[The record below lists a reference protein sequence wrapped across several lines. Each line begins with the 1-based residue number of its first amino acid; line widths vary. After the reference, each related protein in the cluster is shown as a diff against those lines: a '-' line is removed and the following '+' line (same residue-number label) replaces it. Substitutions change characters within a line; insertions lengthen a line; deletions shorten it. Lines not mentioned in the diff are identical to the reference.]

1 MVIKPKKS
9 RTARAGHPIAVVAE
23 RTGLSRD
30 VLRVWE
36 RRYAAVEPER
46 TPGGQRLYSD
56 AQVDRFLLLAAATKH
71 GRGIKT
77 VATLPTA
84 ELERLV
90 AADQAHRP
98 APPAHAD
105 EAAHTAI
112 VEAALARARALDGS
126 SLDRE
131 LRRTIALYGIPAF
144 LGEIVPT
151 LMHRIGDEW
160 LAGRLT
166 VAHEHF
172 ATAAVLAIIFEAL
185 RSMPEAPAAPRLL
198 VATPAGER
206 HAVGAALAATAAALD
221 GWTII
226 YLGVD
231 VPAADIV
238 AAASTSRADAVALSI
253 VHSYNPAAV
262 VREVHAVRAS
272 MPATIPVLT
281 GGALA
286 VKMTKSLQQ
295 PGIVVCDSIAGMRRV
310 LAREAQVS

>member
-1 MVIKPKKS
+1 MLSKPQKPRQAS
-9 RTARAGHPIAVVAE
+9 PGHPIAVVAE

-30 VLRVWE
+30 VLRAWE

-77 VATLPTA
+77 VASLPTA
-84 ELERLV
+84 ELELLV
-90 AADQAHRP
+90 AADEAHRP

-105 EAAHTAI
+105 EAVHTEF
-112 VEAALARARALDGS
+112 VEAALAHTRALDGS

-131 LRRTIALYGIPAF
+131 LRRTIALFGIPAF
-144 LGEIVPT
+144 LREIVPT

-160 LAGRLT
+160 RSGQLT
-166 VAHEHF
+166 IAHEHL

-185 RSMPEAPAAPRLL
+185 RSMPETPAARRLL

-238 AAASTSRADAVALSI
+238 AGAATSRADAVALSI
-253 VHSYNPAAV
+253 VHSSNPAAV

-286 VKMTKSLQQ
+286 VKMTKSLEQ

-310 LAREAQVS
+310 LARAAQAS

>member
-112 VEAALARARALDGS
+112 VEVALAHARALDGS

-166 VAHEHF
+166 IAHEHF

-310 LAREAQVS
+310 LAREAQGL

>member
-112 VEAALARARALDGS
+112 VEVALAHARALDGS

-166 VAHEHF
+166 IAHEHF
-172 ATAAVLAIIFEAL
+172 ASAAVLAIIFEAL

-198 VATPAGER
+198 VATPAGDR
-206 HAVGAALAATAAALD
+206 H
-221 GWTII
+221 
-226 YLGVD
+226 LGVD
-231 VPAADIV
+231 VPAADIG